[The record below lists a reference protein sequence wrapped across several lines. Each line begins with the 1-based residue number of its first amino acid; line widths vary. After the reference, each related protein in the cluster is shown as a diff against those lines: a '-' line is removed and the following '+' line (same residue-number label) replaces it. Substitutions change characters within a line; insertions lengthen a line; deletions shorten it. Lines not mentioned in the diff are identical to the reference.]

1 MPENQNKKKQW
12 TFLTNHSHVL
22 LCLVNNPSI
31 KMKEIAKKV
40 DITERAV
47 QNIISDLRKE
57 GYINRE
63 RKGRRNKYQINENMN
78 LKHPIEEH
86 KTLADLIKLI
96 YDEKDNVI
104 S

>member
-1 MPENQNKKKQW
+1 MPENQNEKKQW

-57 GYINRE
+57 GYITRE
-63 RKGRRNKYQINENMN
+63 RKGRRNKYQINENMH